1 MNQQHREIRAMLKCM
16 APKRAI
22 AWIQSFELPQEEA
35 QCIAECDVRGR
46 SGVEQ
51 AFRMNVSVDGV
62 KRRRRTAYK
71 KMADGLRAEK
81 RHTE

>member
-46 SGVEQ
+46 SCVEQ